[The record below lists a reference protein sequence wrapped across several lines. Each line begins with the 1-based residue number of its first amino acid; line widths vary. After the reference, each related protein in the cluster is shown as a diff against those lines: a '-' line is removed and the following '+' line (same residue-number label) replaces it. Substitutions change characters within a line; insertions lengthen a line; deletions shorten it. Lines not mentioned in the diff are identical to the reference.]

1 VPKSLVYPTLL
12 LLLLAGLLRL
22 PARAAP
28 AAGPASFDAAAAYVY
43 VPTSVRDGSR
53 PAQVLFA
60 LHGMGG
66 EGQAFCQGFLNAADQ
81 NGWVVVA
88 PTFSYR
94 NWKDPTI
101 LAEDDIA
108 LTGALADLLDSLPA
122 RIGRPVEPRAIVLG
136 FSRGAQLAHRFAEIY
151 PERTRAAVVMAA
163 GTYTVP
169 SAVDAQGQSL
179 LFPYGIADLGQRT
192 GRRISTKALGAVPF
206 WVAVG
211 ADDVSPDDVPRQWDR
226 LIGATRLERA
236 RSFVRML
243 GDVGVPAS
251 LTVVPG
257 TTHDMSAPMTGGA
270 VEFLRGL
277 PSIRVPAQGPSIRR
291 MLVPLTD

>member
-1 VPKSLVYPTLL
+1 MPKPLVYTTLL
-12 LLLLAGLLRL
+12 LVLLTGLLWL

-28 AAGPASFDAAAAYVY
+28 AAAPASFDAAAAYVY

-66 EGQAFCQGFLNAADQ
+66 EGKSFCQSFLNAADQ
-81 NGWVVVA
+81 NGWIVVA

-94 NWKDPTI
+94 NWQDPAI

-108 LTGALADLLDSLPA
+108 LTSALADLLDALPA
-122 RIGRPVEPRAIVLG
+122 RIGRPLEPRAIVLG

-151 PERTRAAVVMAA
+151 PERTRAAVVIAA

-169 SAVDAQGQSL
+169 SPVDAQGQPL
-179 LFPYGIADLGQRT
+179 LFPYGTADLGKRT

-211 ADDVSPDDVPRQWDR
+211 ADDVNPDDVPRQWDR
-226 LIGATRLERA
+226 LIGVTRLERA
-236 RSFVRML
+236 RSFVRLL
-243 GDVGVPAS
+243 GDVGVSAS

-257 TTHDMSAPMTGGA
+257 TTHDMSPPMTGGA
-270 VEFLRGL
+270 VEFLRSL
-277 PSIRVPAQGPSIRR
+277 PSIRVPVQGPSIRR